1 MSSTSKL
8 LRKHSPMLAYNG
20 DWSFTD
26 LRNEPYVISN
36 KWDGQRAL
44 CRGGQ
49 LISRG
54 SRQILNTHIR
64 AMFEKLEHNGFDGE
78 IIIPGCDGPT
88 ISGIC
93 RSKHDARGAQAWWLV
108 FDDERDPRLP
118 YGMRL
123 AGLYERMDARGPRI
137 EHRVQV
143 TAQINYSDDP
153 KIFEELEQE
162 LATYNMP
169 FEGYMLRRV
178 NSGYKHGRATLKEA
192 SLFKLTHDAYC
203 EANIMDIH
211 PRTTQ
216 DGTVL
221 PEVGA
226 FECVS
231 DQFKSRFN
239 VGTGWTRAQGAHWWS
254 NPMVLGQRIR
264 IAYKACGSGDAPRQP
279 RYAGGIV

>member
-1 MSSTSKL
+1 MSSTSQL
-8 LRKHSPMLAYNG
+8 LRKHSPMLAYNE

-64 AMFEKLEHNGFDGE
+64 AMFERLEHNGFDGE

-93 RSKHDARGAQAWWLV
+93 RSKNDERGKQAWWLV
-108 FDDERDPRLP
+108 FDDERAPGLP

-123 AGLYERMDARGPRI
+123 AGLHDRI
-137 EHRVQV
+137 THDFTNIRIQV
-143 TAQINYSDDP
+143 TAQINYSDNP

-169 FEGYMLRRV
+169 FEGYMLRRLS
-178 NSGYKHGRATLKEA
+178 SGYKHGRATLKES

-203 EANIMDIH
+203 EANILDMR
-211 PRTTQ
+211 PRTTI
-216 DGTVL
+216 GGVVL
-221 PEVGA
+221 QEVGA
-226 FECVS
+226 LVCSS
-231 DQFKSRFN
+231 DQFKARFS

-254 NPMVLGQRIR
+254 SAKLLGQRIR

-279 RYAGGIV
+279 RYAGGIVL